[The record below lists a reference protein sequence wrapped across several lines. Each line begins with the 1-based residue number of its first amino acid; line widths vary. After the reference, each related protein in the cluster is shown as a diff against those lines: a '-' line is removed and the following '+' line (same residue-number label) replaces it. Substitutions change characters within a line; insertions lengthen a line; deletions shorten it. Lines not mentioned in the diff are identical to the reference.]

1 VNLRRAVERDDD
13 VIEEVGHLFCAFVK
27 QETRGEECEVNLPV
41 TKEVAES
48 GEVVV
53 E

>member
-1 VNLRRAVERDDD
+1 
-13 VIEEVGHLFCAFVK
+13 VK
-27 QETRGEECEVNLPV
+27 QETRGEECEANLPV